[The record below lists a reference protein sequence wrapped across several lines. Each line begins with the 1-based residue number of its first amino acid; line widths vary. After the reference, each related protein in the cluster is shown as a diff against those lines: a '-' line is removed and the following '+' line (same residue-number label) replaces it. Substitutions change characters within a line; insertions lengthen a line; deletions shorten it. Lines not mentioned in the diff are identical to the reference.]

1 MSARGRATDKRK
13 RVLLTIPQK
22 IEVIRKLENG
32 ASVGQVCE
40 EYNIKKQTVSDIRKA
55 KGKLTEYFLKYEVNE
70 GSSKGKK
77 DSQSKTRKKMRVAK
91 QVDLDE
97 AEIQSYYE
105 HLRTLREVVI
115 RQQNMNSKQLK
126 LDSFF
131 KTPPK
136 EKNKNVS
143 KGEPVSGGAWKPSPE
158 LSDDADDDDPDDV
171 LAMPVTDSD

>member
-32 ASVGQVCE
+32 ASASQICE
-40 EYNIKKQTVSDIRKA
+40 EYNIRKQTVSDIRKA
-55 KGKLTEYFLKYEVNE
+55 KGKLTEYFLKFEVNE
-70 GSSKGKK
+70 GSSKAKK
-77 DSQSKTRKKMRVAK
+77 DSQRKARKKMRVAK

-97 AEIQSYYE
+97 AVFKW
-105 HLRTLREVVI
+105 RTLRELVI
-115 RQQNMNSKQLK
+115 REQSMNSKQLK

-136 EKNKNVS
+136 EKS
-143 KGEPVSGGAWKPSPE
+143 TGASVSGGACERLHPE
-158 LSDDADDDDPDDV
+158 LSDDDSADDV
-171 LAMPVTDSD
+171 LAMALSDSD